1 MQTHF
6 VFRQMESSNALRGYA
21 EERLEKIKRY
31 FSEPLRVSCTFTV
44 DKVMHIAAFDVTL
57 RNGLQL
63 HAEEATENMYSSVDM
78 ALAKMERQVRRYKA
92 RIKHHKSSEG
102 RSAKV
107 RLGVIAAESMID
119 QIVEEEDAAQAA
131 AATVAALQNN
141 TSPQPAAAQGGPE
154 VRPVVIRQTE
164 IVAERMTVDAAIMQ
178 MNLLHKQFYVFTNA
192 TTGEFNV
199 VYMREDGNYG
209 LIEPHGNE
217 HDTAAAAANA
227 K

>member
-6 VFRQMESSNALRGYA
+6 VFRQMESSTALRGYA

-31 FSEPLRVSCTFTV
+31 FSDPLRVSCTFSV

-63 HAEEATENMYSSVDM
+63 HAEERTENMYSSVDL

-92 RIKHHKSSEG
+92 KIKHHKTSEG

-119 QIVEEEDAAQAA
+119 QIVEEEDAAEAA
-131 AATVAALQNN
+131 AATVAALQ
-141 TSPQPAAAQGGPE
+141 TTPKADGA
-154 VRPVVIRQTE
+154 RPVIIRQTE
-164 IVAERMTVDAAIMQ
+164 VVAERMSVDAAIMQ
-178 MNLLHKQFYVFTNA
+178 MNLLHKGFYVFTNA
-192 TTGEFNV
+192 SSGEMNI
-199 VYMREDGNYG
+199 VYVREDGNYG
-209 LIEPHGNE
+209 LIEPHPHE
-217 HDTAAAAANA
+217 AEAAA

>member
-63 HAEEATENMYSSVDM
+63 HAEESTENMYSSVDM

-92 RIKHHKSSEG
+92 RIKHHKTHEG
-102 RSAKV
+102 RAAKV
-107 RLGVIAAESMID
+107 RLGVIAAESMTD
-119 QIVEEEDAAQAA
+119 QIVEEEDAAEAA
-131 AATVAALQNN
+131 AATLAALQ
-141 TSPQPAAAQGGPE
+141 QGRPAEG
-154 VRPVVIRQTE
+154 RPTIIRQTE
-164 IVAERMTVDAAIMQ
+164 VVAERMTVDAAIMQ
-178 MNLLHKQFYVFTNA
+178 MNLMHKQFYVFTNA
-192 TTGEFNV
+192 GSGEINV
-199 VYMREDGNYG
+199 VYRLGDGNYG
-209 LIEPHGNE
+209 LIEPQG
-217 HDTAAAAANA
+217 AASEAVAA

>member
-6 VFRQMESSNALRGYA
+6 VFRQMESSTALRGYA

-31 FSEPLRVSCTFTV
+31 FAEPLRVSCTFTV

-63 HAEEATENMYSSVDM
+63 HAQESTENMYSSVDM

-92 RIKHHKSSEG
+92 RIKHHKGSEG

-107 RLGVIAAESMID
+107 RLGVIAAESMVD
-119 QIVEEEDAAQAA
+119 QIVEEEDAAAEA
-131 AATVAALQNN
+131 AATVAALATNGN
-141 TSPQPAAAQGGPE
+141 GHAKPE
-154 VRPVVIRQTE
+154 SRPVIIRQTE
-164 IVAERMTVDAAIMQ
+164 VTTERMTVDGAIMQ

-192 TTGEFNV
+192 GSGEINV
-199 VYMREDGNYG
+199 VYVREDGNYG
-209 LIEPHGNE
+209 LIEPNGSE
-217 HDTAAAAANA
+217 AEAAAAT
-227 K
+227 

>member
-6 VFRQMESSNALRGYA
+6 VFRQMESSTALRGYA

-63 HAEEATENMYSSVDM
+63 HAEESTENMYSSVDM

-119 QIVEEEDAAQAA
+119 QVVEEEEAAEAA
-131 AATVAALQNN
+131 AATVAALQ
-141 TSPQPAAAQGGPE
+141 SKPAGDT
-154 VRPVVIRQTE
+154 RPVIIRQTE
-164 IVAERMTVDAAIMQ
+164 VVAERMAVEAAIMQ
-178 MNLLHKQFYVFTNA
+178 MNLLHKAFYVFTNA
-192 TTGEFNV
+192 DSGEMNV
-199 VYMREDGNYG
+199 VYVLPDGNYG
-209 LIEPHGNE
+209 LIEPHP
-217 HDTAAAAANA
+217 HDAEAAA

>member
-6 VFRQMESSNALRGYA
+6 VFRQMESSTALRGYA

-63 HAEEATENMYSSVDM
+63 HAEESTENMYSSVDM

-92 RIKHHKSSEG
+92 RIKHHKTSEG

-107 RLGVIAAESMID
+107 RLGVIAAESVTD
-119 QIVEEEDAAQAA
+119 QIIEEEDAAEQV
-131 AATVAALQNN
+131 AATVAALHNGHK
-141 TSPQPAAAQGGPE
+141 PGPE
-154 VRPVVIRQTE
+154 SRPVIIRQTE
-164 IVAERMTVDAAIMQ
+164 VTTERMTVDGAIMQ

-192 TTGEFNV
+192 GSGEINV
-199 VYMREDGNYG
+199 VYVREDGNYG
-209 LIEPHGNE
+209 LIEPNGTE
-217 HDTAAAAANA
+217 VEAAAAT
-227 K
+227 

>member
-6 VFRQMESSNALRGYA
+6 VFRQMESSTALRGYA

-119 QIVEEEDAAQAA
+119 QVVEEEEAAEAA
-131 AATVAALQNN
+131 AATVAALQ
-141 TSPQPAAAQGGPE
+141 SKPAGDT
-154 VRPVVIRQTE
+154 RPVIIRQTE
-164 IVAERMTVDAAIMQ
+164 VVAERMAVEAAIMQ
-178 MNLLHKQFYVFTNA
+178 MNLLHKAFYVFTNA
-192 TTGEFNV
+192 GTGAVNV
-199 VYMREDGNYG
+199 VYRRDDGTYG
-209 LIEPHGNE
+209 LIEPE
-217 HDTAAAAANA
+217 AVEPAPAS
-227 K
+227 

>member
-119 QIVEEEDAAQAA
+119 QVVEEEEAAEAA
-131 AATVAALQNN
+131 AATVAALQ
-141 TSPQPAAAQGGPE
+141 SKPAGDT
-154 VRPVVIRQTE
+154 RPVIIRQTE
-164 IVAERMTVDAAIMQ
+164 VVAERMAVEAAIMQ
-178 MNLLHKQFYVFTNA
+178 MNLLHKAFYVFTNA
-192 TTGEFNV
+192 DSGEMNV
-199 VYMREDGNYG
+199 VYVLPDGNYG
-209 LIEPHGNE
+209 LIEPHP
-217 HDTAAAAANA
+217 HDAEAAA

>member
-6 VFRQMESSNALRGYA
+6 VFRQMESSTALRGYA

-57 RNGLQL
+57 RNGLAL
-63 HAEEATENMYSSVDM
+63 HAEESTENMYSSVDL

-102 RSAKV
+102 RAAKV

-119 QIVEEEDAAQAA
+119 QVIEEEEAAEAA
-131 AATVAALQNN
+131 AATVAALQTNHKPS
-141 TSPQPAAAQGGPE
+141 SPEA
-154 VRPVVIRQTE
+154 RPVIIRQTE
-164 IVAERMTVDAAIMQ
+164 VTTERMTVDGAIMQ

-192 TTGEFNV
+192 ASGDINI
-199 VYMREDGNYG
+199 VYVREDGNYG
-209 LIEPHGNE
+209 LIEPNGSE
-217 HDTAAAAANA
+217 VEAAAAT
-227 K
+227 